1 MISTHGVHLH
11 DIPADYDRVL
21 AAAIDRVLANQSP
34 AGSFEVPGQVYD
46 IGDNSL
52 GVSSLVAFAWQ
63 RSDRKET
70 RLVEPFR
77 RSIDWFLAN
86 RVYREDNPGYER
98 WQRLANSG
106 EAYAPYQ
113 VEDPAV
119 SAFGDWPT
127 TAWALLQAGNVL
139 KYGDDLLTDEQR
151 DALFALAE
159 SYWVWLTT
167 VSEFNIQDADNQA
180 IGAVVGLLEV
190 SNQLRRYDRTA
201 DADRLRADAMRVYLD
216 VLRPHR
222 ETDRGLSYFGEHSS
236 GFDQNYGSIGLS
248 FVYAGYLVSGEQVFY
263 DDGLEMARY
272 LDLRLSARGFDYGG
286 PRHFEKHAGF
296 EAVLGLRAYSGVLR
310 SDLGR
315 FLGEE
320 RLSYFYNVGD
330 RPDLPNGHFA
340 YMTIWQME
348 DRSTW
353 YRGEVAEST
362 TPFKL
367 RKGDTS
373 VVFTAEQVPYLVTA
387 AGTEVIQC
395 IGDGWR
401 GIGFPSQPG
410 VRTKFLLDG
419 SAVRMLIAY
428 DAPTVEGRCFAGLPY
443 ATGVPARKLLGVS
456 GLSGTGSLSFGADG
470 GTLFDPAGVRAGDLV
485 IESTGGIE
493 VVNPPAASDRAF
505 STSATIDLDV
515 QAFVHHLDWEN
526 HNQGWAKAERT
537 NWLIAHPGED
547 GLICV
552 TYRPADRPV
561 SEELE
566 RLTTEQRASWA
577 R

>member
-11 DIPADYDRVL
+11 DIPTDYDRVL

-34 AGSFEVPGQVYD
+34 DGSFEVPGQVYD

-86 RVYREDNPGYER
+86 RVYRNDNPGYKR
-98 WQRLANSG
+98 WLRRPGSG

-113 VEDPAV
+113 VVDPAS

-139 KYGDDLLTDEQR
+139 KYGDGLLTGEQR
-151 DALFALAE
+151 DALFALGE
-159 SYWVWLTT
+159 SYWTWLTT

-190 SNQLRRYDRTA
+190 SNQLRRFGREA
-201 DADRLRADAMRVYLD
+201 DADRLRADALRVYLE

-222 ETDRGLSYFGEHSS
+222 ETDRRLSYFGEHSS

-248 FVYAGYLVSGEQVFY
+248 FLYAGYLVSGEQVFY

-330 RPDLPNGHFA
+330 HQDLPNGHFA
-340 YMTIWQME
+340 YMTIWLME
-348 DRSTW
+348 DTSEW

-367 RKGDTS
+367 RRGDTS
-373 VVFTAEQVPYLVTA
+373 VVFTAERVPYLLTA

-395 IGDGWR
+395 VRDGWR
-401 GIGFPSQPG
+401 GIGFPARDG
-410 VRTKFLLDG
+410 VRTEFLLDG
-419 SAVRMLIAY
+419 SAIRVLAVGGET
-428 DAPTVEGRCFAGLPY
+428 PFLVGLPY
-443 ATGVPARKLLGVS
+443 ATGVPAEKVLGVE
-456 GLSGTGSLSFGADG
+456 GLSGGKLSFGEDG
-470 GTLFDPAGVRAGDLV
+470 GTLSDPLGVRAGPLV
-485 IESTGGIE
+485 IESAGGIE

-505 STSATIDLDV
+505 SSSATIDLDV
-515 QAFVHHLDWEN
+515 QAFVHHLDWQN
-526 HNQGWAKAERT
+526 HNQGWARAERT
-537 NWLIAHPGED
+537 NWLIAYPGEA
-547 GLICV
+547 GLVCV
-552 TYRPADRPV
+552 TYRPADQPV
-561 SEELE
+561 SDELE
-566 RLTTEQRASWA
+566 RETAELRARLVQPSD
-577 R
+577 